1 MELILGSKN
10 PAKLHSVG
18 LLFEGTGC
26 SLALAGVSCEAEE
39 DGADPAENA
48 RIKAE
53 YYAEKF
59 GMPAVAEDSGLY
71 FLDLPMDDPRQP
83 GLYVRRVNG
92 RELTDDEMIAHYSAL
107 AKSLG
112 GRVKAAWYDG
122 YAISFGKGKTSAF
135 LLSEEATEAWAFYLL
150 DRQIRPVHPGFP
162 MDSISEV
169 PPRTPEKQAV
179 RMKGVEELKAFFR
192 TEIEKHRA
200 EF

>member
-10 PAKLHSVG
+10 PAKLYSVG

-26 SLALAGVSCEAEE
+26 SLTLAGVPCEAAE

-59 GMPAVAEDSGLY
+59 GRPAIAEDSGLY

-112 GRVKAAWYDG
+112 GRVRAAWYDG
-122 YAISFGKGKTSAF
+122 YAISFGKGRTSVF
-135 LLSEEATEAWAFYLL
+135 LLSREATEAWAFYLL
-150 DRQIRPVHPGFP
+150 DRQISPVHPGFP

-192 TEIEKHRA
+192 DEIEKHRA

>member
-1 MELILGSKN
+1 MRLIVASGN
-10 PAKLHSVG
+10 PGKLTF
-18 LLFEGTGC
+18 LEQFFTGTGHI
-26 SLALAGVSCEAEE
+26 LESCGIGLDVEE
-39 DGADPAENA
+39 NGADPAENA